1 MKTRQLFYTLT
12 FFFLLSPVIAGAQ
25 ENNTKMD
32 QFIDR
37 LMNKMTLKEKIGQ
50 LDLPTAGSI
59 ITGEGKSSGVAEKI
73 REGEVGGL
81 FGLTGEKN
89 LRAVQDIAVRQ
100 SRLKIPL
107 LFGLDVIH
115 GYKTEFPIP
124 LASSCSWDLKAIE
137 NAARISA
144 TEATADGICWT
155 FSPMVDICRD
165 GRWGRMAEGSGEDP
179 YLGAQIAKAVVRG
192 YQGTDLKAD
201 NTMMACIKHFALYGG
216 AEAGRE
222 YNTVDMSHLRMFN
235 EYFPPYKAAVEAGA
249 GSVMTSFNTVDYIP
263 STGNHWLLTHV
274 LRDLWGFKGFVVTD
288 YTAIQEMINHGVGK
302 DLQAVSALALNAGT
316 DMDMVSEGF
325 TRTLEKSLSEGKVS
339 QQSIDQAC
347 RRILEAKYKLG
358 LFDDPYRYL
367 DRKRAAKVT
376 FTPASLTAARDL
388 AAETF
393 VLLKNKGN
401 LLPLRK
407 EGTIAVIGPLAD
419 AGNQMVGTWSVT
431 ADANKC
437 LSLVDAMKEA
447 TGSHANILYA
457 KGSNICYDKQL
468 QENTS
473 RGSMKWDPRSP
484 KEMIDEAVAAARK
497 ADVIVAAIGEP
508 AEGSGECSSR
518 SDLTLY
524 DAQKD
529 LLTAL
534 KKTGKPIV
542 LVSFYGR
549 PTVMTW
555 ESQNFPALLNVWF
568 GGTEAA
574 PAICDVLFGDKVPSG
589 HLTFTMPK
597 RMGQIPLYYNHL
609 NTGRPLEE
617 GKWFTKFRSDYLDVD
632 NDPLYPFGYGLS
644 YTTFKYGPLTLDK
657 SSMTPED
664 SIQAKVT
671 VTNTGNYDGD
681 EVVQL
686 YIRDRVASISRPV
699 EELKDFARIHL
710 NKGESKTVTFTINAD
725 KLKFYN
731 SDLHYVCEPGDF
743 DVMVGPNCQDV
754 QTVPFTLQ

>member
-1 MKTRQLFYTLT
+1 
-12 FFFLLSPVIAGAQ
+12 
-25 ENNTKMD
+25 
-32 QFIDR
+32 
-37 LMNKMTLKEKIGQ
+37 
-50 LDLPTAGSI
+50 
-59 ITGEGKSSGVAEKI
+59 
-73 REGEVGGL
+73 
-81 FGLTGEKN
+81 
-89 LRAVQDIAVRQ
+89 
-100 SRLKIPL
+100 
-107 LFGLDVIH
+107 
-115 GYKTEFPIP
+115 
-124 LASSCSWDLKAIE
+124 
-137 NAARISA
+137 
-144 TEATADGICWT
+144 
-155 FSPMVDICRD
+155 MVDICRD

-431 ADANKC
+431 ADADKC

-710 NKGESKTVTFTINAD
+710 NKGESKTVTFTINAAKPEGD
-725 KLKFYN
+725 GYPIEDTWNCNDLDDMNSIQIMSFSGEKLDYPTQKN
-731 SDLHYVCEPGDF
+731 ENLLERIITASSNPGDLVLDCFCGSGTTLAVAQKLGRRWIGCDINLGAIQTTTKRLNQILEEQKQKKLLDKSQGLSAFKVYNVNDYEIFKNEIESKEIIMEMYGVEPIKQSYF
-743 DVMVGPNCQDV
+743 DGVLDQNLVKVMPLNRVLNKMDIEN
-754 QTVPFTLQ
+754 LLKEI